1 MKRSDLSTSSF
12 SGLSEQRLAECG
24 LLPHSL
30 TIGEYFISES
40 EWNIFLYFAGAF
52 HTPNGTQ
59 YAFGMIVKVFAILGI
74 ALATFG
80 FTYDMY
86 HHIYLDNHS
95 FRESVYCIADGVVAL
110 QAATIVVGI
119 VYAVDR
125 MREPLTG
132 AIVDEFEYVRRKS
145 YAYTALAVL
154 MCLFTFIVIFING
167 TTAVNYYS
175 FELSISTIVCSLL
188 VTNMLSLWM
197 VVFIWFDVKTCT
209 IISEK
214 VASLAR
220 ARRLTPATYVTAH
233 DKFVHQIDRISSV
246 LDIVVVVAYINT
258 ITYFIILLIIP
269 SYISLSYLATFGR
282 ETIILFMVL
291 PDIATV
297 NDMHTE
303 LVRVIVD
310 KTRY

>member
-1 MKRSDLSTSSF
+1 
-12 SGLSEQRLAECG
+12 
-24 LLPHSL
+24 
-30 TIGEYFISES
+30 
-40 EWNIFLYFAGAF
+40 
-52 HTPNGTQ
+52 
-59 YAFGMIVKVFAILGI
+59 
-74 ALATFG
+74 
-80 FTYDMY
+80 
-86 HHIYLDNHS
+86 
-95 FRESVYCIADGVVAL
+95 
-110 QAATIVVGI
+110 
-119 VYAVDR
+119 
-125 MREPLTG
+125 
-132 AIVDEFEYVRRKS
+132 
-145 YAYTALAVL
+145 
-154 MCLFTFIVIFING
+154 
-167 TTAVNYYS
+167 VNYYS

-310 KTRY
+310 KTRYCSYSLDHDHGEYGIDEEGKGSGAALNFNITQSSDFTACSGSVNEDGIYRSGLEDGGVGNQYQLYMVVKEYTLQIPILMKSKVFTKSNIRNQLFGVLLAGIGLLIKVIVDNRYA